1 MKIKRNQRNG
11 GVVMQLDRKEKQIP
25 DAMPTPD
32 PSTLPVFQLKS
43 ILVPVD
49 FSECAAK
56 ALQYALPFARQFGAT
71 ILVAHVIQ
79 PYIPIPEM
87 TGVDVELIDAQMHE
101 AAKRELTTLCNSL
114 PDDISYEQVLRVG
127 NAQLEIVKAAK
138 ELAADLIIVSTHGR
152 SGLAH
157 VFLGSTAERVTRHAG
172 CPVLVVRENE
182 REFVKGAGKAASA
195 ETTPKPTATAGKR

>member
-1 MKIKRNQRNG
+1 MKIKRNKRSG
-11 GVVMQLDRKEKQIP
+11 GVIMQLGRKEKQIL
-25 DAMPTPD
+25 DATPTPAA
-32 PSTLPVFQLKS
+32 STLSVFQLKK

-49 FSECAAK
+49 FSECASK

-71 ILVAHVIQ
+71 ILVTHVIQ

-101 AAKRELTTLCNSL
+101 AAERELKVLCKSL
-114 PDDISYEQVLRVG
+114 PNDISFEPVLRVG
-127 NAQLEIVKAAK
+127 NAHLEIVKAAK
-138 ELAADLIIVSTHGR
+138 ELAADLIIVATHGR

-157 VFLGSTAERVTRHAG
+157 VFLGNTAERVTRHAG

-182 REFVKGAGKAASA
+182 REFVKSAAKGISA
-195 ETTPKPTATAGKR
+195 TTTATATAGKR

>member
-1 MKIKRNQRNG
+1 
-11 GVVMQLDRKEKQIP
+11 MQLGRKEKQIL
-25 DAMPTPD
+25 DATPTPD
-32 PSTLPVFQLKS
+32 ASTLSVFQLKK

-49 FSECAAK
+49 FSECASK
-56 ALQYALPFARQFGAT
+56 ALQYALPFARQFSAT
-71 ILVAHVIQ
+71 ILVTHVIQ

-101 AAKRELTTLCNSL
+101 AAERELKVLCKSL
-114 PDDISYEQVLRVG
+114 PNDVSFEQVLRVG
-127 NAQLEIVKAAK
+127 NAHLEIVKAAK
-138 ELAADLIIVSTHGR
+138 ELAADLIIVATHGR

-182 REFVKGAGKAASA
+182 REFVKSAANGISA
-195 ETTPKPTATAGKR
+195 TTPSTAGKR

>member
-11 GVVMQLDRKEKQIP
+11 GVIIQLGRKEKQIL
-25 DAMPTPD
+25 DATPTPD
-32 PSTLPVFQLKS
+32 ASTLSVFQLKK

-49 FSECAAK
+49 FSECASK

-71 ILVAHVIQ
+71 ILVTHVIQ

-87 TGVDVELIDAQMHE
+87 TGVDVELIDERMHE
-101 AAKRELTTLCNSL
+101 AAARELKVLCQSL
-114 PDDISYEQVLRVG
+114 PNDISFKQVLRVG
-127 NAQLEIVKAAK
+127 NAHLEIVKAAK
-138 ELAADLIIVSTHGR
+138 ELAADLIIVATHGR

-157 VFLGSTAERVTRHAG
+157 VFLGSTAERVTRHAC

-182 REFVKGAGKAASA
+182 REFVKSAAKGSTI
-195 ETTPKPTATAGKR
+195 TTTATTTAGKR